1 MKTTPNPRVKRTRPC
16 ASLRG
21 SPLTRRPS
29 GDLKRAAW
37 LAGLVLIASACAS
50 REAPPTHF
58 GPWGSISL
66 VQEPDRSVLV
76 AAISALTEENAG
88 SVILARYAGDI
99 HKRLDLASLS
109 NHVPVAVDVGG
120 KLGLIGGG
128 PPTYFARV
136 FEFDFPG
143 KTTVL
148 EVSPPDLHSGWA
160 TMTAWRWDA
169 LEWHC
174 DLPGKSEHLT
184 LRLEGK
190 DWKVTNTTVEPGV
203 VLVRADCP

>member
-1 MKTTPNPRVKRTRPC
+1 M
-16 ASLRG
+16 
-21 SPLTRRPS
+21 
-29 GDLKRAAW
+29 
-37 LAGLVLIASACAS
+37 
-50 REAPPTHF
+50 
-58 GPWGSISL
+58 
-66 VQEPDRSVLV
+66 LV

-88 SVILARYAGDI
+88 SVILARYAGDV

-109 NHVPVAVDVGG
+109 NHIPVAVDVGG
-120 KLGLIGGG
+120 KLGLIGDG
-128 PPTYFARV
+128 PPAYFARV

-148 EVSPPDLHSGWA
+148 EVSAPDLQSGWA

-190 DWKVTNTTVEPGV
+190 DWKVTQHHMDPGV
-203 VLVRADCP
+203 VLVRTDCP

>member
-1 MKTTPNPRVKRTRPC
+1 M
-16 ASLRG
+16 
-21 SPLTRRPS
+21 
-29 GDLKRAAW
+29 
-37 LAGLVLIASACAS
+37 
-50 REAPPTHF
+50 
-58 GPWGSISL
+58 
-66 VQEPDRSVLV
+66 LV
-76 AAISALTEENAG
+76 AAISALTEENAD

-109 NHVPVAVDVGG
+109 QHVPVAVDVGG

-128 PPTYFARV
+128 SPTYFARV

-143 KTTVL
+143 KTTIL
-148 EVSPPDLHSGWA
+148 EVSAPDLHSGWA

-190 DWKVTNTTVEPGV
+190 DWKVTKTTVEPGLCWCGRTAREV
-203 VLVRADCP
+203 A